1 MFANFT
7 GTVNQ
12 APNVMQTY
20 LKNLEEW
27 SNKWQLPFNESKCK
41 VLHFGYNNEKR
52 DYTINDH
59 RLEAVRYEKDLG
71 VIVDEELKFHQQTAT
86 ATKKANQVL
95 GIIKKSYQT
104 RDAETISTLYK
115 AMVRP
120 HLEYANSIWG
130 PFYKGDMKKA
140 ESVLHRATK
149 LIPELKDKPY
159 ENRLKALHLP
169 SLAYR
174 RKRGDMIQM
183 YKIMNNLIR
192 VDAENLFTQ
201 TNAVFTR
208 GHNQRVFKTHAKKNA
223 RQFCFSQ
230 RIVNDWNGLSQHV
243 VSAASINEFK
253 NRLDKFWN
261 DIKYE
266 TEN

>member
-1 MFANFT
+1 MIWKRLNR
-7 GTVNQ
+7 
-12 APNVMQTY
+12 
-20 LKNLEEW
+20 
-27 SNKWQLPFNESKCK
+27 FN
-41 VLHFGYNNEKR
+41 
-52 DYTINDH
+52 T
-59 RLEAVRYEKDLG
+59 
-71 VIVDEELKFHQQTAT
+71 
-86 ATKKANQVL
+86 
-95 GIIKKSYQT
+95 
-104 RDAETISTLYK
+104 
-115 AMVRP
+115 
-120 HLEYANSIWG
+120 
-130 PFYKGDMKKA
+130 
-140 ESVLHRATK
+140 ATK

-192 VDAENLFTQ
+192 VDAEKLFTQ
-201 TNAVFTR
+201 TKAVFTR

-230 RIVNDWNGLSQHV
+230 RIVNDWNGLTQHV
-243 VSAASINEFK
+243 VSAPSINEFK

-266 TEN
+266 TENWNIIETASSPHWQALPLFWWK